1 MFRFH
6 SLLGMALVYLCSIA
20 VPRAWAAPLAVGSGN
35 EAVIEPTVPHPDEK
49 PCTVPL
55 VTGGTFGANAIGYAY
70 APPAACPGPWAK
82 VVLSMDFSL
91 NQGRQFDRSGQLFL
105 AGVPLWFG
113 TTAEPRATL
122 SPRWTF
128 EKDVTDYTA
137 LFTTAQTGVLQV
149 PNYQSSVYTSTIT
162 ASATLLFYPATA
174 SAPAP
179 ATADVVLPL
188 PAGGGLATLNTG
200 ADQLSITTALPTNIL
215 RATLD
220 LYLQGQI
227 GDEFWYFCVPSAL
240 AAELESCGNTAFREG
255 EISVAG
261 TPAGVAP
268 IYPWIFTGGIDP
280 YLWQPIPG
288 VQTFDFEA
296 FHADLSPFAGV
307 LSNGATHTVATSVF
321 NANGYFSA
329 TGALRLFLDHG
340 VTQVSGGIT
349 RNTLT
354 APAPLVKQD
363 VATVAGVSSGTIKT
377 SSTRDFTIVG
387 TVTGSAGTTVNTV
400 QQTTQFT
407 NDQRLS
413 VSASGAQDL
422 QVATQTTDTTVT
434 STARGA
440 ANTQQ
445 TQTLHYPLSV
455 FYNFETGKSG
465 NSTQVTRVNQQY
477 LSTVVQEAGGSPVS
491 QDELTDAIAAA
502 DTLFFNSSFQVT
514 GHKSQSEAATFA
526 HTGTAAPCFKRTL
539 VSTFNVLTAV
549 QTGC

>member
-1 MFRFH
+1 MLRFH
-6 SLLGMALVYLCSIA
+6 LPLGAALWFA
-20 VPRAWAAPLAVGSGN
+20 VLPAWAAPLKVGSGN
-35 EAVIEPTVPHPDEK
+35 EAVIEPMVAHPDET

-55 VTGGTFGANAIGYAY
+55 VTKGEFGANGISYTY

-122 SPRWTF
+122 SPSWSF
-128 EKDVTDYTA
+128 QKDVTDYTA
-137 LFTTAQTGVLQV
+137 LFTTVQTGVLQV

-162 ASATLLFYPATA
+162 ASAMLLFYPATPT
-174 SAPAP
+174 APAP
-179 ATADVVLPL
+179 VTADMVLPL

-200 ADQLSITTALPTNIL
+200 TDQLSTTASLPTNIL

-227 GDEFWYFCVPSAL
+227 GDEFWYLCVPSAV

-255 EISVAG
+255 EISVDG

-280 YLWQPIPG
+280 YLWQPIPA
-288 VQTFDFEA
+288 VQTFDFTA

-307 LSNGATHTVATSVF
+307 LSNGAPHTIATSVF

-329 TGALRLFLDHG
+329 TGALRLFLDHNAAQ
-340 VTQVSGGIT
+340 VTGGIT
-349 RNTLT
+349 RNTLALPKPVVDQKIST
-354 APAPLVKQD
+354 S
-363 VATVAGVSSGTIKT
+363 AGVSAGTIKVT
-377 SSTRDFTIVG
+377 SEHDFTISG
-387 TVTGSAGTTVNTV
+387 TVTGSAGTTVNTLT
-400 QQTTQFT
+400 QTTSFT
-407 NDQRLS
+407 NDQRFS
-413 VSASGAQDL
+413 VSAIKEL
-422 QVATQTTDTTVT
+422 QVAAQTTDTTMT
-434 STARGA
+434 TTAHGA
-440 ANTQQ
+440 SNTQQ

-455 FYNFETGKSG
+455 FYDFVTGKSG
-465 NSTQVTRVNQQY
+465 NSTQLTKVNLQY
-477 LSTVVQEAGGSPVS
+477 LSDLVQESGGSPVG
-491 QDELTDAIAAA
+491 QDSVTNAIESA
-502 DTLFFNSSFQVT
+502 DTLFFNSAFQVT
-514 GHKSQSEAATFA
+514 GHKSQSETAAFA
-526 HTGTAAPCFKRTL
+526 RTGTVVPCFKRTL
-539 VSTFNVLTAV
+539 VSTFSVLSSV